1 MTQVAKMILNELPIS
16 PTISEKIEFIK
27 SSKLDFKDF
36 NNFRLLL
43 NSLESFE
50 PSSKLSPK
58 EYKAQ
63 INRRIGVF
71 LERLNFLEEKIK
83 STQMQIPQMEQESKP
98 NEVLSEDENEED
110 SLSNK
115 AKYFYLLAEIET
127 FANKTEQDS
136 KTLGKL
142 LEKTSEL
149 LLNAENL
156 NKDEID
162 TLEEIKESLQN
173 YFIHLRENEREEL
186 KDTHLEQSILQK
198 ETQNS
203 KHLDEKGKL
212 QINPIAKN
220 CEIVSWEGKL
230 VRLKAQLKYAEH
242 HTFPK
247 GLVMRIKCVSNR
259 SVTLETLPNPKF
271 DLAILSK
278 TIQKKDCATYFEFV
292 EEKENESSLLTESLQ
307 NKSKENLTEK
317 EREALEALS
326 SNDIASRKQEIYET
340 TQNVSDKS
348 QKDLPQNNIRFDE
361 NAQMLMV
368 GDDVY
373 RMGLDGVVYKIIN
386 YGSEKQF
393 AEKSQKLNPKNLNLE
408 DMYRKYLKGIGIN
421 VDEIFKINEKSQDFN
436 PQTIKTS
443 LFDDE
448 EVKPQ
453 KKRMG

>member
-16 PTISEKIEFIK
+16 PTINEKIEFIK

-43 NSLESFE
+43 NSLENFE

-63 INRRIGVF
+63 INRRIGAF
-71 LERLNFLEEKIK
+71 LERLNILEKKIK
-83 STQMQIPQMEQESKP
+83 STQDLQIKQEHES
-98 NEVLSEDENEED
+98 NEVLNKNENQENP
-110 SLSNK
+110 LSDR

-136 KTLGKL
+136 QTLGKL

-149 LLNAENL
+149 LLNTENL
-156 NKDEID
+156 NEDEID
-162 TLEEIKESLQN
+162 TLEETKESLQE
-173 YFIHLRENEREEL
+173 YFTHLKQNENER
-186 KDTHLEQSILQK
+186 Q
-198 ETQNS
+198 
-203 KHLDEKGKL
+203 
-212 QINPIAKN
+212 
-220 CEIVSWEGKL
+220 
-230 VRLKAQLKYAEH
+230 
-242 HTFPK
+242 F
-247 GLVMRIKCVSNR
+247 SNI
-259 SVTLETLPNPKF
+259 SPN
-271 DLAILSK
+271 L
-278 TIQKKDCATYFEFV
+278 
-292 EEKENESSLLTESLQ
+292 
-307 NKSKENLTEK
+307 NL
-317 EREALEALS
+317 
-326 SNDIASRKQEIYET
+326 ISRKQEIYDLLVTNVTDSYPYDEMKEYDEHCIIFDESMDIKLALQFKKELEKLNFKVKFLEDDT
-340 TQNVSDKS
+340 TSTRDNKRYVLIFGDNEGSVLNAYGTLLDTECCSTIDNDLLKESTLKESQSNEITQNVSNES

-361 NAQMLMV
+361 NTQMLMV

-393 AEKSQKLNPKNLNLE
+393 SEKSQKLNPKNLNLE
-408 DMYRKYLKGIGIN
+408 DMYRKNLEGMGIN
-421 VDEIFKINEKSQDFN
+421 VDEIFKINKKSQDSN